1 MRLSEVLRSSIS
13 SLGANK
19 LRSFLTMLGVIIGV
33 FAVVSLV
40 SLVKGVENYIVDTF
54 NSLGSN
60 LILVSPGR
68 ANFTSDPA
76 IFYSNNKLEAKHA
89 KIIEQNTGDLL
100 VAVSPNIRI
109 GKTLS
114 YKNKNYYATVVGVNE
129 KGLDLVNYTIGKG
142 EYFTK
147 AQVDTKSKVVVLGY
161 NIKSELFGSQDPI
174 GHRIKIGD
182 ETFEVIGTLAQ
193 QGANADD
200 NSMIPYTASEEYF
213 GIKNLSGITT
223 KAKNPEDI
231 SFAMKQIEI
240 ALMSDLK
247 SDEFTVLS
255 QEDILASIKSILN
268 VLSIGL
274 GAVAGI
280 SLFVGGIGIM
290 NIMLVAVTERTQE
303 IGLRKALGATS
314 MLIGAQFL
322 IESIIVSVSGGLI
335 GLFLAWTMTVATK
348 SLLNSEIPWWAVG
361 LALGF
366 SIFVGMLFGTYPA
379 IKASKKDPIEALRY
393 E

>member
-1 MRLSEVLRSSIS
+1 M
-13 SLGANK
+13 
-19 LRSFLTMLGVIIGV
+19 
-33 FAVVSLV
+33 
-40 SLVKGVENYIVDTF
+40 
-54 NSLGSN
+54 
-60 LILVSPGR
+60 
-68 ANFTSDPA
+68 
-76 IFYSNNKLEAKHA
+76 
-89 KIIEQNTGDLL
+89 
-100 VAVSPNIRI
+100 
-109 GKTLS
+109 
-114 YKNKNYYATVVGVNE
+114 
-129 KGLDLVNYTIGKG
+129 
-142 EYFTK
+142 
-147 AQVDTKSKVVVLGY
+147 
-161 NIKSELFGSQDPI
+161 
-174 GHRIKIGD
+174 
-182 ETFEVIGTLAQ
+182 
-193 QGANADD
+193 
-200 NSMIPYTASEEYF
+200 
-213 GIKNLSGITT
+213 
-223 KAKNPEDI
+223 
-231 SFAMKQIEI
+231 
-240 ALMSDLK
+240 
-247 SDEFTVLS
+247 
-255 QEDILASIKSILN
+255 
-268 VLSIGL
+268 SIGL